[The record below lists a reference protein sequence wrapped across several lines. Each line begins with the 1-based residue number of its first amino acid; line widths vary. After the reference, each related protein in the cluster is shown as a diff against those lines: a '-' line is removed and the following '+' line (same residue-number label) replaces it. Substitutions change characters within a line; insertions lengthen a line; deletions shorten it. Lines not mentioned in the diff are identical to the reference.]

1 MSEQIIKDMLREEKK
16 QRETKDNKG
25 GSGREVSKKDR
36 GHSRSEIEAIREKEK
51 RKREKERKR
60 REEVR
65 EERQTRDTRSTPRI
79 TSTTSTPPLAS
90 EGTGK
95 QKFMFIFEDSDGT
108 LYSSLS
114 SIIKDEGKK
123 VKIFPVYIAGHTE
136 NTSEEEIEYKNGRYV
151 PHEDNQESSWL
162 QILEKVPEGG
172 ELVTCDLDDIVV
184 FNNLFYYTLDD
195 FYHYL
200 ENSGADYLPVRHAI

>member
-16 QRETKDNKG
+16 QRERGT
-25 GSGREVSKKDR
+25 GREVSKKDR
-36 GHSRSEIEAIREKEK
+36 GHSRAEIEQIREKEK

-60 REEVR
+60 REEAREVR
-65 EERQTRDTRSTPRI
+65 EARSVPRVMSVA
-79 TSTTSTPPLAS
+79 TSSLMTSQVTLP
-90 EGTGK
+90 ENTK
-95 QKFMFIFEDSDGT
+95 QKFMFVFEDTDGM

-136 NTSEEEIEYKNGRYV
+136 NTSEEEIEYKDGKYV

-162 QILEKVPEGG
+162 QILEKVPEDG

-200 ENSGADYLPVRHAI
+200 ENSGADYLPVKHAI